1 MAEAEDHRLLFDL
14 IQKMLAYDPNE
25 RISMVEALR

>member
-1 MAEAEDHRLLFDL
+1 MSDGDEHKLLFDL
-14 IQKMLAYDPNE
+14 IQKMLVYDPNE